1 MALVKQNVT
10 LTNHLLREYYYYY
23 YYYYNGIFPWV
34 STWDAVGAEDEA
46 FSEGLELS
54 DAVLES
60 YCPRYYLGG

>member
-10 LTNHLLREYYYYY
+10 FTNHFLREYYYLS
-23 YYYYNGIFPWV
+23 GIFPMRGR
-34 STWDAVGAEDEA
+34 WDAAGAEEGA

-60 YCPRYYLGG
+60 YCPRYYLGD

>member
-1 MALVKQNVT
+1 MIALVKQNT
-10 LTNHLLREYYYYY
+10 TFTNHFLRE

>member
-10 LTNHLLREYYYYY
+10 FTNHFLREYYYLS
-23 YYYYNGIFPWV
+23 GIFPWV

-46 FSEGLELS
+46 FSEGLELY

>member
-1 MALVKQNVT
+1 MMALVKQNVT

-23 YYYYNGIFPWV
+23 YYSGIFPMRGR
-34 STWDAVGAEDEA
+34 WDAAGAEEGA